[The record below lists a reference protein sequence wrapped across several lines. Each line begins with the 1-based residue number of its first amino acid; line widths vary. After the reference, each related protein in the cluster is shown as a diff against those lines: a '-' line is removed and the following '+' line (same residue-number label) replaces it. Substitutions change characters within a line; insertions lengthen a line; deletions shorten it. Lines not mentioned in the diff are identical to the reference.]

1 MESNK
6 WLMEIWKMSP
16 MKKSE
21 KNINIKTRIKF
32 LKNFFNDV
40 KVASITPSS
49 GFSVKRLAK
58 KIDFSQRIVIVEYGP
73 GSGVYSK
80 HFLEKMGSDSK
91 LILIETNNDFVEQLR
106 KTDDQRLSV
115 FLDSAENVHKI
126 LEQCGEPH
134 ADYIITGLP
143 FSYFSKEE
151 KQAIVQNSYDSLKPG
166 GKLLAYQFNYGVKE
180 SIKPHFDELKKDF
193 EPFNLPPLFM
203 FEALKSPDK
212 NDNKA

>member
-1 MESNK
+1 M
-6 WLMEIWKMSP
+6 IRT
-16 MKKSE
+16 MKKPDK
-21 KNINIKTRIKF
+21 KNNDIKTRIKF

-58 KIDFSQRIVIVEYGP
+58 KIDFTKRIVIVEYGP

-80 HFLEKMGSDSK
+80 HFLQKMGPDSR
-91 LILIETNNDFVEQLR
+91 LILIETNEDFVDHL
-106 KTDDQRLSV
+106 KKINDQRLSV
-115 FLDSAENVHKI
+115 FQDSAENVNKI

-151 KQAIVQNSYDSLKPG
+151 KQAIVQNSYDSLRPG

-180 SIKPHFDELKKDF
+180 SIKPHFDEVKNDF
-193 EPFNLPPLFM
+193 EPLNLPPLFM
-203 FEALKSPDK
+203 FEAFK
-212 NDNKA
+212 NPGQDGAKANGTE